1 MGNYVSKACQKHFLR
16 NVIPCQVICNNM
28 EADPIPNEL
37 KDLKCLEKIDVG
49 KDSVSK
55 KKNKEKK
62 TTEHVK
68 GKFSKTKG
76 TLCNVPIES
85 VNICDILQP
94 ASN

>member
-1 MGNYVSKACQKHFLR
+1 
-16 NVIPCQVICNNM
+16 M

-62 TTEHVK
+62 QQSMWKENFQKLKVLYVMCQLNRSTYVI
-68 GKFSKTKG
+68 FCIQ
-76 TLCNVPIES
+76 LLIDLP
-85 VNICDILQP
+85 
-94 ASN
+94 

>member
-1 MGNYVSKACQKHFLR
+1 MFRKNWCRKGFCF
-16 NVIPCQVICNNM
+16 
-28 EADPIPNEL
+28 
-37 KDLKCLEKIDVG
+37 
-49 KDSVSK
+49 K
-55 KKNKEKK
+55 KKKQRKK

-85 VNICDILQP
+85 VNICDILHP

>member
-1 MGNYVSKACQKHFLR
+1 
-16 NVIPCQVICNNM
+16 M

-55 KKNKEKK
+55 KKKQRKK

-76 TLCNVPIES
+76 TLYNVPIES
-85 VNICDILQP
+85 VNICDILHP

>member
-1 MGNYVSKACQKHFLR
+1 MFLKACQKHFLR

-28 EADPIPNEL
+28 ETDPIPNEL

-62 TTEHVK
+62 QQ
-68 GKFSKTKG
+68 SM
-76 TLCNVPIES
+76 
-85 VNICDILQP
+85 
-94 ASN
+94 

>member
-55 KKNKEKK
+55 KKKTEKK
-62 TTEHVK
+62 QQ
-68 GKFSKTKG
+68 SM
-76 TLCNVPIES
+76 
-85 VNICDILQP
+85 
-94 ASN
+94 

>member
-1 MGNYVSKACQKHFLR
+1 
-16 NVIPCQVICNNM
+16 M

-55 KKNKEKK
+55 KKKKQRKK

>member
-1 MGNYVSKACQKHFLR
+1 
-16 NVIPCQVICNNM
+16 M
-28 EADPIPNEL
+28 ETDPIPNEL

-55 KKNKEKK
+55 KKRKK

-85 VNICDILQP
+85 VNICDILHP

>member
-1 MGNYVSKACQKHFLR
+1 
-16 NVIPCQVICNNM
+16 M

-76 TLCNVPIES
+76 TLCNVSIES
-85 VNICDILQP
+85 VNICDILHP